1 MVGATGALNRLVK
14 KVYQASLDA
23 KALWGF
29 KGDAFDKRVSPF
41 FTQAMDDVLAACRSG
56 NGILKRTDASAL
68 FLFGRKIR
76 AVKTYI
82 SVGQVF

>member
-1 MVGATGALNRLVK
+1 MQKLFGS
-14 KVYQASLDA
+14 Y
-23 KALWGF
+23 
-29 KGDAFDKRVSPF
+29 KGDAFDKRVLPF
-41 FTQAMDDVLAACRSG
+41 FMQAMYDVLAACRSG

-68 FLFGRKIR
+68 FLFGCKIR